1 MKKEYLNPKM
11 EIVDFSIMSSLLCG
25 SGCEE
30 KEKFDYDD
38 EFAFNFR
45 EFNNHN
51 A

>member
-38 EFAFNFR
+38 EFALNLR
-45 EFNNHN
+45 DSNNHN

>member
-25 SGCEE
+25 SECKAESE
-30 KEKFDYDD
+30 DYDD